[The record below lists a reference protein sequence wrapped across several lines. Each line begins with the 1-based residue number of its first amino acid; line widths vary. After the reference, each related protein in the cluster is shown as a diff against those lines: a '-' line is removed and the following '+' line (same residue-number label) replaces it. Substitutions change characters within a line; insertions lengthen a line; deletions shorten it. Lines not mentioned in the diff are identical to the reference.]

1 MDIVEFAEKF
11 MNVEL
16 REWQKIHLRTLDKL
30 GKDADIRIVMPRHVG
45 RHQVYIYMDNLKE
58 LIPNG
63 TPNDC

>member
-11 MNVEL
+11 MNIEL
-16 REWQKIHLRTLDKL
+16 QEWQKIHLRTLDRL
-30 GKDADIRIVMPRHVG
+30 GKDADIRIVMPRHAG
-45 RHQVYIYMDNLKE
+45 RRQAYIYMNPEE

>member
-16 REWQKIHLRTLDKL
+16 QEWQKTHLRNLDRL

-45 RHQVYIYMDNLKE
+45 RRQGHIYMNPEE

>member
-11 MNVEL
+11 MNAEL
-16 REWQKIHLRTLDKL
+16 QEWQKIHLRNLDRL

-45 RHQVYIYMDNLKE
+45 RRQVYIYMNPEE